1 MVEYRL
7 VRSSRRTVSIQV
19 TAEGEVVVRA
29 PRLYPKYKIGAF
41 LRQKEPWI
49 RARLEA
55 LASVPRLPELS
66 EAEHKAL
73 ITAAKAWFTARVAH
87 FAPLMG
93 VTYGSVTIRTQKTR
107 WGSCTGKGDLNL
119 NCLLMLAPEEIRDYV
134 VVHELCHRRHMDHS
148 AAFWAEV
155 ERILPD
161 YKLRRKW
168 LKDNGPALMARR
180 PVQ

>member
-41 LRQKEPWI
+41 LRQKESWI
-49 RARLEA
+49 QARLEA

-73 ITAAKAWFTARVAH
+73 SKAARTWFAERTAY
-87 FAPLMG
+87 FAPLVG
-93 VTYGSVTIRTQKTR
+93 VTCGSVTIRTQKTR
-107 WGSCTGKGDLNL
+107 WGSCTGKGDLNF
-119 NCLLMLAPEEIRDYV
+119 NCLLMLAP
-134 VVHELCHRRHMDHS
+134 
-148 AAFWAEV
+148 
-155 ERILPD
+155 
-161 YKLRRKW
+161 
-168 LKDNGPALMARR
+168 
-180 PVQ
+180 

>member
-29 PRLYPKYKIGAF
+29 PRLYPKYKIEAF
-41 LRQKEPWI
+41 LRQKESWI
-49 RARLEA
+49 QARLEA

-73 ITAAKAWFTARVAH
+73 SKAARTWFAERTAY
-87 FAPLMG
+87 FAPLVG
-93 VTYGSVTIRTQKTR
+93 VTCGSVTIRTQKTR
-107 WGSCTGKGDLNL
+107 WGSCTGKGDLNF
-119 NCLLMLAPEEIRDYV
+119 NSLLMLAPEEIRDYV

>member
-1 MVEYRL
+1 MDYRL

-49 RARLEA
+49 LARLEA

-73 ITAAKAWFTARVAH
+73 TKAAKTWFAERTAY
-87 FAPLMG
+87 FAPLVG

-107 WGSCTGKGDLNL
+107 WGSCTGKGDLNF

-161 YKLRRKW
+161 CKLRRKW
-168 LKDNGPALMARR
+168 LKDNGLALMAAA
-180 PVQ
+180 PK

>member
-1 MVEYRL
+1 MVEYKL
-7 VRSSRRTVSIQV
+7 IRSSRKTVSIQV

-29 PRLYPKYKIGAF
+29 PRLYPKYKIEAF

-49 RARLEA
+49 RARREERA
-55 LASVPRLPELS
+55 AAPRVSALS

-73 ITAAKAWFTARVAH
+73 IKAAKTWFADRTAY
-87 FAPLMG
+87 FAPIVG

-107 WGSCTGKGDLNL
+107 WGSCTGKGDLNF

-134 VVHELCHRRHMDHS
+134 AVHELCHRRHMDHS

-155 ERILPD
+155 ERVLPD

-168 LKDNGPALMARR
+168 LKDNGAALMAKR
-180 PVQ
+180 PEA

>member
-29 PRLYPKYKIGAF
+29 PRLYPKYKIEAF
-41 LRQKEPWI
+41 LRQKGPWI

-55 LASVPRLPELS
+55 LASAPRLPVLS

-73 ITAAKAWFTARVAH
+73 ATAAKTWFAERTAY
-87 FAPLMG
+87 FAPMVG

-107 WGSCTGKGDLNL
+107 WGSCTGKGDLNF
-119 NCLLMLAPEEIRDYV
+119 NSLLMLAPEEIRDYV

-168 LKDNGPALMARR
+168 LKDNGAALMARR

>member
-55 LASVPRLPELS
+55 LASVPRLPVLS

-73 ITAAKAWFTARVAH
+73 TKAAKTWFAERTAY
-87 FAPLMG
+87 FAPLVG

-107 WGSCTGKGDLNL
+107 WGSCTGKGDLNF

-161 YKLRRKW
+161 YKLRRNW
-168 LKDNGPALMARR
+168 LKDNGAALMARR